1 MSLVLIGS
9 RAMKL
14 RLGSAMK
21 RAPLDFDFVVSSR
34 DEANAWIASNYDRVG
49 GRRVYEENNGRKVIV
64 EGDTM
69 VEFDIAVPGSSDE
82 LLIDLV
88 KEDGDYMETSFGMV
102 PSIDLLWTTKDAHKY
117 KKFGNTSDA
126 TFWKHASDWYLM
138 KHMGATIRPELVEF
152 HKLREQESY
161 ATQKHPKLN
170 VSKDQFFK
178 DDAIEYVYD
187 HDTIHQSV
195 CLFERPAYTYYMVD
209 GEQIK
214 CSKEKFFAVSE
225 DIRLAG
231 ALEEALTL
239 ALERSQISNPGV
251 WSPDKSF
258 RFAYSKVCSSI
269 TSGWFRKYC
278 YEHIP
283 EVLKLYEKT
292 SKNYWQKF
300 QSDVAS
306 GLVKPFTGSKY

>member
-9 RAMKL
+9 RALKL
-14 RLGSAMK
+14 RIGSAMTRK
-21 RAPLDFDFVVSSR
+21 PLDFDFVVSSR
-34 DEANAWIASNYDRVG
+34 DEADAWIESNYNKVG
-49 GRRVYEENNGRKVIV
+49 GRRAYEENNGRKVIV

-69 VEFDIAVPGSSDE
+69 VEFDIATAGSSDE
-82 LLIDLV
+82 MLIDLV
-88 KEDGDYMETSFGMV
+88 KKDGDYIETSFGLI
-102 PSIDLLWTTKDAHKY
+102 PSLDILFAIKDSHKY
-117 KKFGNTSDA
+117 KKFGNTSDHV
-126 TFWKHASDWYLM
+126 FWKTAQDWFLM

-161 ATQKHPKLN
+161 MAQRHPKLN
-170 VSKDQFFK
+170 VSKDAFFK

-209 GEQIK
+209 GEQVK

-231 ALEEALTL
+231 AMEEGLVL
-239 ALERSQISNPGV
+239 ALERSLVPHGT
-251 WSPDKSF
+251 WSPDKAF
-258 RFAYSKVCSSI
+258 RFAYAKVCSSI
-269 TSGWFRKYC
+269 TSGWFRQYC
-278 YEHIP
+278 YQHIP

-292 SKNYWQKF
+292 SKNYWEKF
-300 QSDVAS
+300 QSDVQS
-306 GLVKPFTGSKY
+306 GLVKPFTTPSY